1 MKWLYNKIRNIEQK
15 FKIQKNKL
23 IQKIIEMTNK

>member
-15 FKIQKNKL
+15 FKISKNTL
-23 IQKIIEMTNK
+23 IQNIIKMTNK